1 MPDRHYSVVNSSFA
15 IDLPSGLIDRA
26 RRGDAA
32 AQEQIYRR
40 FERPVYTLA
49 LRLLGQPDAALDVL
63 QDVFLAVFRGLPEFR
78 GDSPFWGWLRQI
90 AVRTAIAALRTRRE
104 REPAD
109 GDGLLADASLDA
121 LPATTHG
128 LLQSLALEQALQT
141 LPPITRS
148 VLWLQLVEGYT
159 HAEIGAQ
166 YGQSPSFSKS
176 QLARGLKQLRA
187 LLIPEAACP
196 TTA

>member
-1 MPDRHYSVVNSSFA
+1 MSSSFA
-15 IDLPSGLIDRA
+15 IDVPAALIDRA

-49 LRLLGQPDAALDVL
+49 LRLLGNPDAALDVL
-63 QDVFLAVFRGLPEFR
+63 QDVFLAVFRGLVAFR

-90 AVRTAIAALRTRRE
+90 AVHTAIAALRARRE
-104 REPAD
+104 HEALGESEGP
-109 GDGLLADASLDA
+109 LADASLDV
-121 LPATTHG
+121 LPATAHG

-159 HAEIGAQ
+159 HAEIAAQ
-166 YGQSPSFSKS
+166 FGQSPSFSKS

-187 LLIPEAACP
+187 LLAPEVPCA

>member
-1 MPDRHYSVVNSSFA
+1 VNSSFA
-15 IDLPSGLIDRA
+15 IDVPAALLDRA
-26 RRGDAA
+26 RRGEAA

-49 LRLLGQPDAALDVL
+49 LRLLGNPDAALDVL
-63 QDVFLAVFRGLPEFR
+63 QDVFLAVFRGLPGFR

-90 AVRTAIAALRTRRE
+90 AVRTAIAALRDRRE
-104 REPAD
+104 REAAVE
-109 GDGLLADASLDA
+109 GEGLLADASLDV
-121 LPATTHG
+121 LPATAHG

-141 LPPITRS
+141 LPAITRS

-159 HAEIGAQ
+159 HVEIATHF
-166 YGQSPSFSKS
+166 GQSPSFSKS

-187 LLIPEAACP
+187 LLAPEVPCP